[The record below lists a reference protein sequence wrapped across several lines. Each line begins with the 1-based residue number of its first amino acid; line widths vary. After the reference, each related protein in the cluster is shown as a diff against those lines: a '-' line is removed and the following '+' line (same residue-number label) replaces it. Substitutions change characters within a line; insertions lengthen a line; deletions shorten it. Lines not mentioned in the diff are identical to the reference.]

1 MLFTIIFCFGFSGT
15 KAKYESQDI
24 ISRLEIPYEIKD
36 WQGKDIEQEW
46 NLENVTNY
54 NQIFEREYINKEGKN
69 LFLLILDA
77 DDFHNPKVCSKGA
90 GFKVKELN
98 DTEFHVL
105 NRTVKAH
112 TLYVEKDTDGFL
124 VTYWVSID
132 GNITDWTEQK
142 VKQLWFSLMDKEST
156 GLMIR
161 VDVPCKEDGIDNALQ
176 IVQSFIADLGQAI
189 PLEIA
194 DYIFGKIN

>member
-46 NLENVTNY
+46 NLENVSYY
-54 NQIFEREYINKEGKN
+54 NQIFEREYVNKDGKN
-69 LFLLILDA
+69 LFLIILDA
-77 DDFHNPKVCSKGA
+77 ACFHHPKACARSS

-98 DTEFHVL
+98 DTEFYVL

-132 GNITDWTEQK
+132 ENVTDWTEQK
-142 VKQLWFSLMDKEST
+142 VKQLWFSLMNKEST

-161 VDVPCKEDGIDNALQ
+161 LVLNCSNKRHMLLSWVTGSTGDHNR
-176 IVQSFIADLGQAI
+176 
-189 PLEIA
+189 EILSLIYA
-194 DYIFGKIN
+194 TKH